1 MSEHQNLQNSLD
13 MVLWMSVNAV
23 NKFQLDICPFE

>member
-23 NKFQLDICPFE
+23 TTFQFNICPFE

>member
-23 NKFQLDICPFE
+23 TTFQLNICPFE